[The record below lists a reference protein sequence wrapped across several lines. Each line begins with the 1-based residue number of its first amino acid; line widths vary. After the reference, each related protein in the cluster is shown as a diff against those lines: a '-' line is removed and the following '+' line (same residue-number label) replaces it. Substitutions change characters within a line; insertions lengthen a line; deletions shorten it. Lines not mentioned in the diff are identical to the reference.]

1 MGGMGI
7 MGGRGKAKKIAPWG
21 AIFMGRGRY
30 GSGDFVLLD
39 VGQFYAELQGG
50 VGRDGAA

>member
-21 AIFMGRGRY
+21 AIFMG
-30 GSGDFVLLD
+30 GDT
-39 VGQFYAELQGG
+39 GQGISYFWTSVNFMPNFREE
-50 VGRDGAA
+50 